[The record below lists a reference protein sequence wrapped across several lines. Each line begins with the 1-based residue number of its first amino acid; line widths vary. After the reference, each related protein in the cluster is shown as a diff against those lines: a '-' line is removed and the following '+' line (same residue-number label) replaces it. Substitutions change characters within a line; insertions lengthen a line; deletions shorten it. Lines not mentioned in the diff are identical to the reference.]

1 MLYGDM
7 ASVKAR
13 FFKALSDKTR
23 IAILEALNEKG
34 RMNVSDICGRIG
46 MEQSTVSHHLAC
58 LRNCG
63 LVRTRKE
70 GKQVFYSLNGE
81 TVEKLLL
88 LSGQHV
94 KALAEEILSCEVLKE

>member
-7 ASVKAR
+7 TAVKAR
-13 FFKALSDKTR
+13 FFKALSDRSR
-23 IAILEALNEKG
+23 ISILEALREKEQ
-34 RMNVSDICGRIG
+34 MNVGEICEALN
-46 MEQSTVSHHLAC
+46 MEQSTVSHHLRC

-81 TVEKLLL
+81 IVEKLLV
-88 LSGQHV
+88 LSGKHV
-94 KALAEEILSCEVLKE
+94 KALAQEILSCDVLKK

>member
-7 ASVKAR
+7 VAVKAR

-23 IAILEALNEKG
+23 IAILEALKARG
-34 RMNVSDICGRIG
+34 RMNVSDICRQIN

-63 LVRTRKE
+63 LVSTQKE

-81 TVEKLLL
+81 IAKKLLL
-88 LSGQHV
+88 LSEQHV
-94 KALAEEILSCEVLKE
+94 KVLAEEILACEV

>member
-23 IAILEALNEKG
+23 ITILESLRDKG
-34 RMNVSDICGRIG
+34 RMNVSDICLKVG
-46 MEQSTVSHHLAC
+46 MEQSTISHHLAC

-63 LVRTRKE
+63 LVKTRKE

-81 TVEKLLL
+81 TVEKLLQ

-94 KALAEEILSCEVLKE
+94 KALAEEILSCEVLEE